1 MQNIVNFRDII
12 KTLTKNGLVVGDK
25 QLFYYYIKN
34 FNFNTFIHEYS
45 EPFLVDQIKKKFD
58 PEAHAEELI
67 ELYRFDR
74 DMGNHILRYILVI
87 EKMINTNVAYEIIN
101 SYNIRDK
108 CLFKFDQRF
117 IENNVMNNI
126 KDIEPRI
133 NYYNFVRKLVKY
145 LPSSKIT
152 KKYAIK
158 NCNDEIY
165 R

>member
-1 MQNIVNFRDII
+1 MQNVVNTRDII
-12 KTLTKNGLVVGDK
+12 KSLTKNGLIVEDK
-25 QLFYYYIKN
+25 QLFNYYIKN
-34 FNFNTFIHEYS
+34 FNYNTFIYGYS
-45 EPFLVDQIKKKFD
+45 EPFLIDVEKNKYD
-58 PEAHAEELI
+58 PEARAEELI

-117 IENNVMNNI
+117 IETNVMTNI

-133 NYYNFVRKLVKY
+133 NYYNFARKLVKY

-152 KKYAIK
+152 KRYAVK